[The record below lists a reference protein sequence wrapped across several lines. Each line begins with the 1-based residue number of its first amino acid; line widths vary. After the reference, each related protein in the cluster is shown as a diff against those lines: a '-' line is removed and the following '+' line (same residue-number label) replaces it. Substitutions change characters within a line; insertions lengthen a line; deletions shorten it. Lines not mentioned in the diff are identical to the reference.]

1 MLWRLNDVNVI
12 NLRNKLAFFADQK
25 TFREDIMQQLTKLDG
40 ELADIN
46 DTKIKDFAVLS
57 TKRPKRTRQK
67 IRTDKKIVETI
78 LVRSVQS
85 FYKFELLNPSE
96 IKIEEDKILNKLQ
109 KYLVGLEIKPPEIHN
124 L

>member
-85 FYKFELLNPSE
+85 FYKFELLNPIE

>member
-46 DTKIKDFAVLS
+46 DTKKKDFAVLS

-85 FYKFELLNPSE
+85 FCKFELLNPIE

>member
-12 NLRNKLAFFADQK
+12 NLRNKLAFFAHQK

-57 TKRPKRTRQK
+57 TERPKRTRQK

-85 FYKFELLNPSE
+85 FYKFELLNPIE

-109 KYLVGLEIKPPEIHN
+109 KYQRGNI
-124 L
+124 